1 MARTA
6 GSNNYITVPLA
17 QLQKDVAS
25 GMLDAEAIV
34 ISRAAYEKAQLAQFR
49 AGLRGSAYSPAAAA
63 KAESAAKQADD
74 LAEQGAGVEME
85 IDDDDET
92 EDVSD
97 S

>member
-6 GSNNYITVPLA
+6 GSNNYITVSLE

-25 GMLDAEAIV
+25 GMLNAEAIV

-63 KAESAAKQADD
+63 KAESAANEAAE

-85 IDDDDET
+85 IDGLEDE
-92 EDVSD
+92 EGNSD